1 MLKLKDKIL
10 NYSKKNYLF
19 LLTIIIIS
27 FFNFYALPGDL
38 FNADQHF
45 WFQRTTNFIKAI
57 KKGEFKDTFQNPK
70 PGVTVMIL
78 SGASLEA
85 FWTLYEARYG
95 FRPLIYTQDTYS
107 YIDFVV
113 KAPLVI
119 FALISYIIF
128 YKYFSRIFGEKISL
142 VALIFIGLSPFYT
155 AINRLFHGDGTMN
168 AFFLIC
174 VVLLIYYFKEN
185 NKIYL
190 ILSAISGG
198 AAFLAKSQAIFL
210 IPYIFLISG
219 LGFLILKKNFTDSLK
234 TLGIWISIFF
244 LTIYVLF
251 PAMWAEPIRTFNK
264 IFNEGMAVAK
274 EGRNF
279 EEGKNDVFYYFETL
293 PWITNIVF
301 LISGVFGFILFI
313 RNSKSIYKE
322 NRFLF
327 FSYISILS
335 VILFYFTQMTLVV
348 QKSDRYITVILPYLA
363 IFSGYLISKLKFEF
377 NKLILI
383 LLTISVT
390 YISYFAPYYLALYE
404 KDNWGSLSNV
414 AADYLNQKNKPENLN
429 VVVTPKDHTLRPF
442 FKGKIYNPKE
452 TIPKNKTA
460 DYLVV
465 GTKEGMP
472 KKLTHCQFE
481 KDIEFRGKLF
491 WKIYNCQKQ

>member
-1 MLKLKDKIL
+1 MLLKF
-10 NYSKKNYLF
+10 SEKNYILF
-19 LLTIIIIS
+19 LTLIFIT
-27 FFNFYALPGDL
+27 FFNFYSLPGDL

-78 SGASLEA
+78 SGASLET
-85 FWTLYEARYG
+85 FWSLYEARYG

-119 FALISYIIF
+119 FALVSYIIF
-128 YKYFSRIFGEKISL
+128 YKYFSRVFGEKISL
-142 VALIFIGLSPFYT
+142 VALIFLGLSPFYT

-174 VVLLIYYFKEN
+174 IVLLIYYFKEN
-185 NKIYL
+185 NNKKYL

-219 LGFLILKKNFTDSLK
+219 LSFLILKKSFSESLK
-234 TLGIWISIFF
+234 TLGIWLLTFF
-244 LTIYVLF
+244 LTIYILF
-251 PAMWAEPIRTFNK
+251 PAMWGEPIRTFNK
-264 IFNEGMAVAK
+264 IFKEGMAVAS

-279 EEGKNDVFYYFETL
+279 EEGKNNIFYYFETL
-293 PWITNIVF
+293 PWITNIIF
-301 LISGVFGFILFI
+301 LVTGIFGLILFLK
-313 RNSKSIYKE
+313 NSKAIYKQDKY
-322 NRFLF
+322 LF
-327 FSYISILS
+327 FSFISIIG
-335 VILFYFTQMTLVV
+335 VILFYFIQMTLVV

-377 NKLILI
+377 NKIFAVLIVLSI
-383 LLTISVT
+383 A

-414 AADYLNQKNKPENLN
+414 AAEYLNQKNKAENLN
-429 VVVTPKDHTLRPF
+429 VVATPKDHTLRPF
-442 FKGKIYNPKE
+442 FKGKIYNPGE

-460 DYLVV
+460 DYLVL
-465 GTKEGMP
+465 GTSEGMP
-472 KKLTHCQFE
+472 KKLIHCKFE